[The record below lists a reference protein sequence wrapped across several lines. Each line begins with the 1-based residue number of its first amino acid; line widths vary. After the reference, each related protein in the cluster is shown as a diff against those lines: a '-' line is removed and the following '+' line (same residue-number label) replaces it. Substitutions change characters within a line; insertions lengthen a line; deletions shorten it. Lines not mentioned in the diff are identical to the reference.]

1 MDEIRG
7 MPGWRRVRKLGAGSY
22 GTVYE
27 IQKQEGGHT
36 YRAALKTISIP
47 RDDSELQTAYADGM
61 DERSTFSYFNTLI
74 DEISSEC
81 AMMYELSGN
90 TNIVAYQGHEILPHE
105 NGIGADILIRMELLQ
120 PLTEHISE
128 TELTE
133 ADAIRLGIDLCRALE
148 LCEKRNI
155 VHRDVKPANIFISKN
170 GDYKLGDFGIAR
182 TMSKHGTMTRK
193 RGTYTYM
200 APEVYFGKKDYDH
213 TADLYSL
220 GLVLYWCL
228 NERRLPFEPPAGVQ
242 LTVKA
247 RENALEERLDGRPI
261 PRMLHGSDAAWAV
274 IQKAT
279 AFDRHSRFQHAE
291 EMRAALERCLAG
303 GQKAKPQDID
313 DSLQKTTVLY
323 DSEKKRS
330 KKWIPI
336 LCGVLLAAAIGVAL
350 MAGRLQKSS
359 GDSPAEL
366 AESPTPAAEES
377 AAVTETPPSLINSKV
392 DVVFSTDLLLVGDSA
407 RASLM
412 ADGAVLDSASVGAV
426 WSSSDDVI
434 ASAVDGVVT
443 GNAPGTATIRCE
455 VNGEV
460 SERELRVV
468 ALDESS
474 GVMIRADY
482 DGLSMRGMDSST
494 VNLTLSGNVPEHYG
508 ASAYSSDKGLNVR
521 WGAAEG
527 DSLQLEIS
535 TTIWEFDEGN
545 VTVLLY
551 PKDDPDHIL
560 AAKVI
565 RVRMD

>member
-7 MPGWRRVRKLGAGSY
+7 MPGWRRVRSLGAGSY

-27 IQKQEGGHT
+27 IQKEQSGHL
-36 YRAALKTISIP
+36 YRAALKVMSIP
-47 RDDSELQTAYADGM
+47 RDEAELHAAYADGM
-61 DERSTFSYFNTLI
+61 DEQSASSYFSTLV
-74 DEISSEC
+74 DAISSEC

-90 TNIVAYQGHEILPHE
+90 TNIVAYQGHEILPHD

-120 PLTEHISE
+120 PLTEYISN
-128 TELTE
+128 TALSE
-133 ADAIRLGIDLCRALE
+133 ADVIRLGTDLCRALE
-148 LCEKRNI
+148 LCEKRDI
-155 VHRDVKPANIFISKN
+155 VHRDVKPANIFVSKN

-182 TMSKHGTMTRK
+182 TMSTHGTMTSK

-200 APEVYFGKKDYDH
+200 SPEVYFGKKDYDH

-228 NERRLPFEPPAGVQ
+228 NERRLPFEPPAGVP
-242 LTVKA
+242 LTA
-247 RENALEERLDGRPI
+247 RDRENALDERLDGKPI
-261 PRMLHGSDAAWAV
+261 PRPVQCSDELWEV
-274 IQKAT
+274 IRKAT
-279 AFDRHSRFQHAE
+279 AFDKRGRFQRAE
-291 EMRAALERCLAG
+291 EMRSALEKCLAG
-303 GQKAKPQDID
+303 GEEPEPQDITD
-313 DSLQKTTVLY
+313 PPQPSVVPEN
-323 DSEKKRS
+323 EKKHP

-336 LCGVLLAAAIGVAL
+336 LCGALLIAAIGVVL
-350 MAGRLQKSS
+350 LLGQLQKHSS
-359 GDSPAEL
+359 DPPAEPTG
-366 AESPTPAAEES
+366 SPTPAAEES
-377 AAVTETPPSLINSKV
+377 AAVTENLPSLINSKV
-392 DVVFSTDLLLVGDSA
+392 DVVFSTDLLLVGDRA

-412 ADGAVLDSASVGAV
+412 TDGAVLDSASVGAV
-426 WSSSDDVI
+426 WSSSDDAI
-434 ASAVDGVVT
+434 ASVADGVVT
-443 GNAPGTATIRCE
+443 GNAPGTATVRCE

-474 GVMIRADY
+474 GVVIRADY
-482 DGLSMRGMDSST
+482 DGLSMKGMDSTT

-521 WGAAEG
+521 WSAAEG
-527 DSLQLEIS
+527 DNLQLEIS

-565 RVRMD
+565 RVRMN